1 MNHKAMGMIFICI
14 SVFLYAVR
22 YLAAAI
28 FGSNLTSWSKEM
40 FDSMLTYVGKGP
52 LVLSWICLIVG
63 ILCFLG
69 PSIGKWNSEDLN
81 KIKKNWK
88 EFDPPNNK

>member
-1 MNHKAMGMIFICI
+1 MNHKTMGMIFICI

-52 LVLSWICLIVG
+52 LVLSWISLIVG

-69 PSIGKWNSEDLN
+69 PSIGK
-81 KIKKNWK
+81 
-88 EFDPPNNK
+88 